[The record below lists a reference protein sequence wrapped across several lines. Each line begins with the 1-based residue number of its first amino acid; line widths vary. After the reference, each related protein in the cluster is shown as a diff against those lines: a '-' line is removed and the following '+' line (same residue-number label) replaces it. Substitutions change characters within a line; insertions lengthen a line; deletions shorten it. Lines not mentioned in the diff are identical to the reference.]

1 MLDYQRVPAKLGLK
15 QQQKR
20 DLTNETPGFYQ
31 QRDRFSR
38 EGWSWQLN
46 LRRNLGGP
54 YIVDHELSKEV
65 PSGEAPGKAVAWSRS
80 VWVSWTK
87 NGWFVIEKGLNN
99 WCPLSLVPDHTSIYL
114 LIQSVVEFL
123 ETQTVM
129 QLVSRSRSPGQ
140 ILWINNSFFCGTCLF
155 CRIVVESF
163 TASQSS
169 SD

>member
-1 MLDYQRVPAKLGLK
+1 MAL
-15 QQQKR
+15 QKKI
-20 DLTNETPGFYQ
+20 FI
-31 QRDRFSR
+31 
-38 EGWSWQLN
+38 

-54 YIVDHELSKEV
+54 YIVEHELSKEV
-65 PSGEAPGKAVAWSRS
+65 PSGEAPGKAMAWSRS

-123 ETQTVM
+123 ETQAVM

-140 ILWINNSFFCGTCLF
+140 ILWINNSFFCVTCLF
-155 CRIVVESF
+155 CRLVVESF
-163 TASQSS
+163 TTSQSS
-169 SD
+169 SNQVHHSLYGRKKTTWNQPGTLPVLLI